1 VKVINGHVNV
11 LVDDDG
17 TVKTAR
23 ELVAGLVE
31 AGNRLAELEAKV
43 KEQENAIAVYR
54 NNVVDRLMAYV
65 EPKG

>member
-1 VKVINGHVNV
+1 MKIINGHVHV
-11 LVDDDG
+11 LIDDDG
-17 TVKTAR
+17 VVKTAR

-54 NNVVDRLMAYV
+54 NGLVDRLMAY
-65 EPKG
+65 KG

>member
-1 VKVINGHVNV
+1 MNV

-17 TVKTAR
+17 TIKTAR

-31 AGNRLAELEAKV
+31 AGKRLAELEAKV

-54 NNVVDRLMAYV
+54 NGLVDRLMAY
-65 EPKG
+65 KG

>member
-1 VKVINGHVNV
+1 MKVINGHVNV

-17 TVKTAR
+17 TIKTAR

-65 EPKG
+65 EPKE